1 MSTNDQDQAD
11 DILNQLNSEATAES
25 QTEDPTAPEFAE
37 SMASNDNHQE
47 TSQDTAEVPEN
58 QAKAAVAAELSLVQ
72 KIDRRLLDIQAQLA
86 EKERLQLGFVFAGV
100 PKPYYWRW
108 KSEGNQLLSLAIGLR
123 MRRSKL
129 G

>member
-37 SMASNDNHQE
+37 SIASDDNLQE

-58 QAKAAVAAELSLVQ
+58 QAKVALAAELSLPQ
-72 KIDRRLLDIQAQLA
+72 KIERRLTELQAQLA
-86 EKERLQLGFVFAGV
+86 EKEELQLGFVYNSV

-108 KSEGNQLLSLAIGLR
+108 KSEGNQIFSLVVGLKE
-123 MRRSKL
+123 RRSKL